1 MVRDDAIAKLQM
13 FEPRLRALGAT
24 ALFLFGST
32 ARGEATAESDLDL
45 FLEYDPASRF
55 SLLDIVEAKHMVED
69 ELGVSVDMTTRGG
82 LHPLIKTAIE
92 AEAIRV
98 F

>member
-1 MVRDDAIAKLQM
+1 MVREDAIAKLQT

-32 ARGEATAESDLDL
+32 ARGEATADSDLDL
-45 FLEYDPASRF
+45 FLEYDPLSRF
-55 SLLDIVEAKHMVED
+55 SLLDIIEAKHMVED
-69 ELGVSVDMTTRGG
+69 ELGVSVDVTTRGG